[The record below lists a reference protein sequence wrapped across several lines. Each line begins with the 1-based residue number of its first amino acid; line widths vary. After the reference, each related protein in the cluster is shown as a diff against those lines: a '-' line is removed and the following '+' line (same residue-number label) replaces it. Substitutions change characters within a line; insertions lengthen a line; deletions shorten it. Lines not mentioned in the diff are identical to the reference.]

1 MSVITAINTEV
12 RMLGKCAREYPSFV
26 GAISAV
32 LSVALVLM
40 YYIIFTD
47 APEVWAL
54 WIYDNIP
61 PYGVAI
67 IIGFLAFMEAL
78 KFRYRNN
85 ERAFIKYVH
94 PSNGLMIA
102 GGWLAWAFFYLWIA
116 PDPHIGLDIKSGVAR
131 LINVVV
137 PLIHISN
144 KFGLLI
150 LLGREVKSRVRRWMV
165 GRGSR

>member
-1 MSVITAINTEV
+1 MSVITAIHSEV
-12 RMLGKCAREYPSFV
+12 RMIGKCAREYPSFV

-32 LSVALVLM
+32 LSVAMVLM

-47 APEVWAL
+47 APEEWAL
-54 WIYDNIP
+54 WIYHNIP

-116 PDPHIGLDIKSGVAR
+116 PDNSINLEIKSGVAR

-150 LLGREVKSRVRRWMV
+150 LLGRDVKSMVRRWSV
-165 GRGSR
+165 GRDTR